1 MSQGLYL
8 SQKMT
13 LAQVLAPQLQQSLA
27 LLQAPT
33 LELKAM
39 VAKELEQNPIL
50 EEMLVEGQTQEQPHE
65 EGDLPAS
72 VVDPAEPPKDVTF
85 DPATEKPEGVVD
97 DLQAE
102 VERVMQ
108 MDQEWR
114 DHFSQTNVPL
124 RSREEDEE
132 KRQYLF
138 DSLAVGVAAR
148 VSVGADALFPAEFR
162 PASDG
167 RNDYRQ
173 HRRQGLPSFHG

>member
-72 VVDPAEPPKDVTF
+72 VVDPAVRVENLTNTQAASQLAEADGA
-85 DPATEKPEGVVD
+85 PAVRQE
-97 DLQAE
+97 LSQ
-102 VERVMQ
+102 ERLKLT
-108 MDQEWR
+108 
-114 DHFSQTNVPL
+114 S
-124 RSREEDEE
+124 
-132 KRQYLF
+132 
-138 DSLAVGVAAR
+138 
-148 VSVGADALFPAEFR
+148 
-162 PASDG
+162 
-167 RNDYRQ
+167 
-173 HRRQGLPSFHG
+173 